1 VLFVASS
8 GCNGV
13 TSIEVER
20 TSRAVIFDD
29 DPLGVLDLPEFR
41 EIELL
46 LGEYENEHGIRSRD
60 ITGASLERVTMTVLE
75 PEGRDLSFAT
85 RIEIF
90 VEAPNRTARMIAS
103 REGFPPGESSVEFE
117 LEDVDLEPYITAS
130 SFTLR
135 ARVEGSPPPE
145 DILVEGAATLD
156 VGVTL
161 AGVCHHM

>member
-1 VLFVASS
+1 VASA

-13 TSIEVER
+13 TSIEVQQ
-20 TSRAVIFDD
+20 TSMAVIYDD

-46 LGEYENEHGIRSRD
+46 LGEYENEQGIRSKD
-60 ITGASLERVTMTVLE
+60 ITGASLERVVMTVLE

-90 VEAPNRTARMIAS
+90 VDAPNRTTRRVAH
-103 REGFPPGESSVEFE
+103 REDFPPGESAVDFE
-117 LEDVDLEPYITAS
+117 LDDVDLEPYITAS
-130 SFTLR
+130 NFTLR
-135 ARVEGSPPPE
+135 ARIEGRPPPE
-145 DILVEGAATLD
+145 DLLVEGSATLD